1 LTRIY
6 HVEAQ
11 VASLI
16 LVVIGIVLSLVG
28 VLDLNMSFS
37 RLVNSVVN
45 GVNVDTDIGVSL
57 LRGTLLLVLGIFLL
71 LISLSVSE
79 LLENI
84 YHQIEDAFLQ

>member
-1 LTRIY
+1 MTRIY

-11 VASLI
+11 VASLV